1 MKIGPKVYT
10 EKKEAGTALLEM
22 CRMAK
27 QPNMEVNIGEFG
39 GFPMSVTFDS
49 FWNKFTLTLR
59 GNLSHK
65 VELGVDALGN
75 LQRISNALEAM
86 PGKKEELVQ
95 KLANAEQ
102 QLETAKAEVQKPFP
116 KEAELQEKMKRLA
129 QLNALLNMDEKGDAA
144 VVMEDEETE
153 PAEPVMEPKAEK
165 VAEEPLKPIAS
176 WTMSERI
183 AEHER
188 NRMLADG
195 GRERISVK
203 EKLNEMREKI
213 NGQKVPGKEEPLK
226 GKAKEKYL

>member
-1 MKIGPKVYT
+1 
-10 EKKEAGTALLEM
+10 
-22 CRMAK
+22 
-27 QPNMEVNIGEFG
+27 
-39 GFPMSVTFDS
+39 MSVTFDS
-49 FWNKFTLTLR
+49 FWNKFTLTLK
-59 GNLSHK
+59 GKLSHK
-65 VELGVDALGN
+65 VELGADALGN

-95 KLANAEQ
+95 KLANVEQ

-116 KEAELQEKMKRLA
+116 KEAELQEKMERLA
-129 QLNALLNMDEKGDAA
+129 QLNALLNMDEKGDSA
-144 VVMEDEETE
+144 VVMEDEEPK
-153 PAEPVMEPKAEK
+153 PAEPVTEPVTEPKTEK
-165 VAEEPLKPIAS
+165 VAEEPLKPVAS

-213 NGQKVPGKEEPLK
+213 NGQKIF
-226 GKAKEKYL
+226 A